1 MSAPGNGTAEPAT
14 SNPANSDARKR
25 RLPPYDTMGH
35 SADKRRREQESKY
48 IEDLA
53 ELLSANL
60 SHIDNLSVK
69 PDKCRILRKTVQQIQ
84 LIKRME
90 QEKAAQAENEVQQS
104 DISSSSQSLIEKD
117 SLGPL
122 LLEAL
127 DGFFF
132 VVNGE
137 GRIMFVSENVTSYLG
152 YKQEELMNTSVY
164 SILHLGDHTEFV
176 RNLLPKS
183 MVNSVPW
190 LKESSRRNSHTFNCR
205 MLVRGLEEANADS
218 QEKRQQYEMMQ
229 CFSVSQPKSIKEEG
243 NDLQS
248 CLICIARKLPKP
260 QLAPVPETFITK
272 QDTTGKIISI
282 DASTLRASAR
292 VGWEDLVRKCI
303 YAFFQPQQRGS
314 SYAKQLLQEVLR
326 NGTAVSGFYQFSLS
340 DGTVL
345 GAQTKCKLCYPA
357 NVDTSPIII
366 SMYSIYRNQNLVT
379 SQQNLVAGSSLTQ
392 AENSTVKPTLAS
404 PSHSTN
410 SSISELDF
418 SLSPGS
424 RLGINGASNPSNLGF
439 LSGVQVGA
447 SGPVNQDS
455 SISQSPK
462 HSSSGITPPVPG
474 FITPRALGNSRHSFP
489 PSAAHVPSTGRHP
502 YPNSSCNAYPCPFP
516 SSNSKPNPNSN
527 LPLQSLQVLS
537 EGNRVPVSFP
547 GTSSAQS
554 APVYQSLPAVTKVAA
569 LDSKTVL
576 PGKVGDNLSFEHLGN
591 SSAPACVGERPT
603 DTDSKT
609 LQDDN
614 VKLVELLTSSQEQ
627 TRPCELD
634 TGSKGNLSLPTTS
647 APCHTLHTSSLT
659 ERHKILHRLLQQ
671 EGSPSDIPAMLL
683 PQDRKEVARCGQEGE
698 GPRRKDVKD
707 HQLLRYLLDKDEP
720 TTPGLSLDDVTLK
733 SERPSGFGDCAL
745 GLKKGPQ
752 DKLEQFTELDHLL
765 PTLEEAAQL
774 QSNCQSS
781 AANNG
786 LTSRGGKREQ
796 LLDPLHSNSVTRT
809 LQRLKGL
816 PELDSGLRGQQL
828 SMPRTEGQQS
838 WSNTSRT
845 GSNEDGSGFSTQ
857 MDELLSPPTSTE
869 GRNDEKAL
877 LDQLVSFLSAK
888 DEVELVEIDKAL
900 GIDKLVQSGEL
911 DRLQNR
917 AMSQPCDLM
926 EPKSAICQ
934 QVSGSPGCNVPNQSS
949 GLAQQ
954 QYTCSPVSI
963 ELAARGAYPSS
974 MGHHPRQGLVRLP
987 TVTNQLR
994 LQLQQRLQGQQMHQN
1009 RQAAMS
1015 HLGAAGLMGIG
1026 LRAGMQQITAQGP
1039 LNAQMV
1045 AQRQREYISQQHR
1058 QWQMMQQHA
1067 LLTRQH
1073 IPASTGS
1080 HLTRPP
1086 PSQIHFSPSYST
1098 SGNTSS
1104 SASPFPSLV
1113 SSADPQ
1119 PNPFSSLHGSGTLST
1134 GILGQTGSEPR
1145 AGLMPQIQQNIS
1157 QYLTSALPQ
1166 QGDPPL
1172 APNPSRDSP
1181 TLSTL
1186 VQPSQSSMMQQ
1197 TAATPGFETPEGKVW
1212 QQEPPESNSVYTQAG
1227 QQQPGSLGMYNNV
1240 SITVSM
1246 DNGPAS
1252 VSNLNQVSG
1261 QMHMG
1266 TMQLPSIRSMC
1277 PEQVQQVQVFA
1288 DVQCTVNVVGGD
1300 SYLNQSGMASQKGQP
1315 GGQAPQS
1322 QQKSLLQQLLTE

>member
-1 MSAPGNGTAEPAT
+1 MSAPGNGTAEPA
-14 SNPANSDARKR
+14 NPDPVNSDARKR
-25 RLPPYDTMGH
+25 RLPSYDTVGH
-35 SADKRRREQESKY
+35 SADKRRREQESRY

-60 SHIDNLSVK
+60 SHIDSLSVK

-90 QEKAAQAENEVQQS
+90 QEKAAQAEDEVQQS

-137 GRIMFVSENVTSYLG
+137 GRIMFISENVTSYLG
-152 YKQEELMNTSVY
+152 YKQEDLMNTSVY

-176 RNLLPKS
+176 RILLPKS

-190 LKESSRRNSHTFNCR
+190 LKETSRRNSHTFNCR
-205 MLVRGLEEANADS
+205 MLVRGPQEANADS

-229 CFSVSQPKSIKEEG
+229 CFTVSQPKSIKEEG
-243 NDLQS
+243 DDLQS

-260 QLAPVPETFITK
+260 QLVPVPETFITK

-303 YAFFQPQQRGS
+303 YAFFQPQQRGP

-345 GAQTKCKLCYPA
+345 GARTKCKLCYPA

-379 SQQNLVAGSSLTQ
+379 SQQNLDSGSSLTH
-392 AENSTVKPTLAS
+392 AESTTVKSTLVS
-404 PSHSTN
+404 PSQSTN

-418 SLSPGS
+418 NLPPGS
-424 RLGINGASNPSNLGF
+424 RLDINGASNPSNLSF

-455 SISQSPK
+455 SISQSAN
-462 HSSSGITPPVPG
+462 HSSTGITPPAPG
-474 FITPRALGNSRHSFP
+474 FISPRALGSSRKSFP
-489 PSAAHVPSTGRHP
+489 LSAAHVPSAARLP
-502 YPNSSCNAYPCPFP
+502 YPNSNRNAYPCPYP
-516 SSNSKPNPNSN
+516 SSNSNPNPNSS

-537 EGNRVPVSFP
+537 EGDRVPVSYS
-547 GTSSAQS
+547 GTSSAQC
-554 APVYQSLPAVTKVAA
+554 APVYQSLPTEIEVAA
-569 LDSKTVL
+569 MDSKTLL
-576 PGKVGDNLSFEHLGN
+576 PGKAGDNLSFEHLGN
-591 SSAPACVGERPT
+591 SSAPACVSERPT

-609 LQDDN
+609 LQDKN
-614 VKLVELLTSSQEQ
+614 NAKLVELLTSSQEQ

-634 TGSKGNLSLPTTS
+634 TGSKGNVSVPTTS

-671 EGSPSDIPAMLL
+671 EGTPSDIPTLL
-683 PQDRKEVARCGQEGE
+683 HPQDRKEVARCGQEGE

-733 SERPSGFGDCAL
+733 SERPSGFGDCSI
-745 GLKKGPQ
+745 GLNKGLQ
-752 DKLEQFTELDHLL
+752 DKLEQFTDLDQML

-774 QSNCQSS
+774 RSNCQPN
-781 AANNG
+781 AANNS
-786 LTSRGGKREQ
+786 LTSRGGRKAQ

-816 PELDSGLRGQQL
+816 PELDSGLRGQQF
-828 SMPRTEGQQS
+828 SVPRTEDQQS

-845 GSNEDGSGFSTQ
+845 GRNEDGSGFSSQ
-857 MDELLSPPTSTE
+857 MDELLCPPTSTE

-900 GIDKLVQSGEL
+900 GIDKIIQSGEL

-917 AMSQPCDLM
+917 ALSQPCDLM

-954 QYTCSPVSI
+954 QYTCSPVSN
-963 ELAARGAYPSS
+963 ELAPRGAYPTS

-1026 LRAGMQQITAQGP
+1026 LRAGMQQIPAQGP

-1086 PSQIHFSPSYST
+1086 PPQMPFSPNYST
-1098 SGNTSS
+1098 PGNMTS
-1104 SASPFPSLV
+1104 SASPFTSLGP
-1113 SSADPQ
+1113 SADPQ
-1119 PNPFSSLHGSGTLST
+1119 PNPFNPLHGSGTLST
-1134 GILGQTGSEPR
+1134 GILGHTGSEPR
-1145 AGLMPQIQQNIS
+1145 TGLMPQIQQNIS
-1157 QYLTSALPQ
+1157 QYPTSALPQ
-1166 QGDPPL
+1166 QGDPAVP
-1172 APNPSRDSP
+1172 PNPSCDSP

-1186 VQPSQSSMMQQ
+1186 VQPVQSSMMQP

-1212 QQEPPESNSVYTQAG
+1212 QQESLESTSVYTQAG

-1240 SITVSM
+1240 
-1246 DNGPAS
+1246 
-1252 VSNLNQVSG
+1252 
-1261 QMHMG
+1261 
-1266 TMQLPSIRSMC
+1266 
-1277 PEQVQQVQVFA
+1277 QQVQVFA

-1300 SYLNQSGMASQKGQP
+1300 NYLNQSGMGSQKGQS